1 MGEEDVIAVKYR
13 ALEKGLNESMRRR
26 WAATEA
32 KALGRGGA
40 TRVSRATGISLPT
53 IRKGLRE
60 LEKGTELSPEHVR
73 RRGAGRK
80 PLSARDAGLMKA
92 LRRLVSPVTRGNPT
106 SPLCWTSKSTH
117 HLAESLRSQGHNVS
131 PRTVAKLLHG
141 MGYSLQANR
150 KLEEGKQHR
159 DRDAQFAHIASE
171 VERFQSR
178 GQPVISVDTKKKE
191 LVGPFKQGGR
201 EWEKKGQARRVLVHD
216 FIDDGEGKAIPYG
229 VYDVSSD
236 VGWVSVGVDHDTPTF
251 AVATIRAWWQRMGC
265 LSYPQAKELLVTAD
279 AGGSNSARSRLWKA
293 ELQRLANAAGLSITV
308 CHFPPGTS
316 KWNKIEHRMFC
327 HITENWRGTPLV
339 SHEVVVNL
347 IAATTTQKGFRI
359 RAELDKHTYPLGTKV
374 TAEEMAALR
383 IAHGDFHG
391 EWNYTIH
398 PN

>member
-1 MGEEDVIAVKYR
+1 MDEEDIIAEKYR
-13 ALEKGLNESMRRR
+13 ALEDGLNESVRRR

-60 LEKGTELSPEHVR
+60 LEKGIKLSVEHVR

-80 PLSARDAGLMKA
+80 PLSTRDASLMKA
-92 LRRLVSPVTRGNPT
+92 LRMLVSPATRGSPT
-106 SPLCWTSKSTH
+106 SPLRWTNKSTH
-117 HLAESLRSQGHNVS
+117 HLAEVLRSQGHNVS

-159 DRDAQFAHIASE
+159 DRDAQFRHIASE

-191 LVGPFKQGGR
+191 LVGPFRQGGR
-201 EWEKKGQARRVLVHD
+201 EWERKRHTKRVLVHD
-216 FIDDGEGKAIPYG
+216 FVDDGEGKAIPYG
-229 VYDVSSD
+229 VYDVSDD
-236 VGWVSVGVDHDTPTF
+236 VGWVSVGVDHDTPAF

-265 LSYPQAKELLVTAD
+265 LSHPQAKELLVTAD
-279 AGGSNSARSRLWKA
+279 AGGSNSARSRLWKT
-293 ELQRLANAAGLSITV
+293 ELQRLANDTGLSITV
-308 CHFPPGTS
+308 CHLPPGTS

-327 HITENWRGTPLV
+327 HIAENWRGTPLV

-347 IAATTTQKGFRI
+347 IAATKTRKGFRI
-359 RAELDKHTYPLGTKV
+359 RAELDKHTYPLGTKA

-383 IAHGDFHG
+383 IVRDNFHG